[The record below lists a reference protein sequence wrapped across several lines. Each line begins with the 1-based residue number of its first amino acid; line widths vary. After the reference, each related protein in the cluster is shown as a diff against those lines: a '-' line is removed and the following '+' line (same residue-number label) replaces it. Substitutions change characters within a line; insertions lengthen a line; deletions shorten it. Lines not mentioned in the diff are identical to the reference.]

1 MGNVHLKEAANA
13 AGGDLSPLCK
23 LMSEQ
28 YPGSLDQ
35 IQVWTKLG
43 FPAKGSLSESQLK
56 QLKTQLKRLEV
67 SSSFQHAA
75 LPKWR
80 QKKNV
85 IFKADW
91 QAFNMWKREAEKREN
106 LRLRAFNALKTTEP
120 VKTEKCMQPINSQ
133 TLYPCLSECLRDPDL
148 DSAPP
153 CSSTIRHSTERSL
166 HACCNPPASPAE
178 VI

>member
-1 MGNVHLKEAANA
+1 MCNGHSQGATNA
-13 AGGDLSPLCK
+13 AAGDLSPLCK

-43 FPAKGSLSESQLK
+43 FPAKGSLSENQLK
-56 QLKTQLKRLEV
+56 QLMTQLKRLEV

-91 QAFNMWKREAEKREN
+91 QAFNMWKREAEKRESQ
-106 LRLRAFNALKTTEP
+106 RSRAFNALKITEP
-120 VKTEKCMQPINSQ
+120 VKTEKHTQPTNSQ
-133 TLYPCLSECLRDPDL
+133 TLYPCLSESLRNPDL
-148 DSAPP
+148 DSTPP
-153 CSSTIRHSTERSL
+153 LLLHHTSL
-166 HACCNPPASPAE
+166 RRKVPTRLL
-178 VI
+178 